1 MSLLYQSIDFWKCS
15 TSNEA
20 RILLVLCKQKRKAD
34 ERPANGR
41 ILSREIY
48 LRMTILSYGEIAIN
62 LPLSVLLFLLDLV
75 DPIPSSFWPGW
86 ANIHRDFSRIPVTM
100 ASEWQTDIWQ
110 ILFIKWDLWMSAITA
125 IIFFV
130 FFGSTQE
137 SRTVYS
143 SIYRTVSAKIGF
155 RQSVVCNQP
164 VETRNIGRDTVQ
176 SIPV

>member
-48 LRMTILSYGEIAIN
+48 LRMTILSYGEIAIT

-110 ILFIKWDLWMSAITA
+110 ILFIKWDLWMSATTA
-125 IIFFV
+125 ITFFM

-137 SRTVYS
+137 SRAVYRSVFRRIRKALGSQRSATCGQPMETVHAN
-143 SIYRTVSAKIGF
+143 RGTA
-155 RQSVVCNQP
+155 QSMP
-164 VETRNIGRDTVQ
+164 E
-176 SIPV
+176 